1 MADDNVQERIDYDST
16 KVDAELR
23 MVLKD
28 MFTENARL
36 RKQVN
41 SCLRHSMKLRMSKEA
56 DGAEASSS
64 SQNTKVNTT
73 SET

>member
-1 MADDNVQERIDYDST
+1 MADDDIQDGDNDSV
-16 KVDAELR
+16 KVEAELR
-23 MVLKD
+23 MILKD
-28 MFTENARL
+28 MFAENARL

-41 SCLRHSMKLRMSKEA
+41 SYFGHSMRLRMSKEA

-73 SET
+73 TDT

>member
-1 MADDNVQERIDYDST
+1 MADDDVQDRHNSSIEIDT
-16 KVDAELR
+16 ELR
-23 MVLKD
+23 MILKD

-41 SCLRHSMKLRMSKEA
+41 SYYRHSMRSKMSKEA

-64 SQNTKVNTT
+64 SEHTEVHT
-73 SET
+73 STET